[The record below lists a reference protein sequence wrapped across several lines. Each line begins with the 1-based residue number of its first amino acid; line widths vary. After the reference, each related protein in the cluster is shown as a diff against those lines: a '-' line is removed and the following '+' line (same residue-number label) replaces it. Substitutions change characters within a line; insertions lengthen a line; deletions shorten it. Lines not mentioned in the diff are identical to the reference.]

1 MNNWRIGI
9 IFCGGCNPRID
20 RGRIAAQLRAN
31 LLMVG
36 YEVCYNSLDVD
47 FAIYLSGCMANCAL
61 KYNRNDDCSSAVVA
75 AATLDAVAVEPAE
88 LVTDIVTKVRN
99 YFEQLERNEST

>member
-20 RGRIAAQLRAN
+20 RGRIAAQLRAD
-31 LLMVG
+31 LLMMG

-47 FAIYLSGCMANCAL
+47 FAIYLSGCTVNCAL
-61 KYNRNDDCSSAVVA
+61 KCNRNDCPSAVVA

-88 LVTDIVTKVRN
+88 LVADIVTKVRN
-99 YFEQLERNEST
+99 YFEQLERNLST

>member
-1 MNNWRIGI
+1 MNKRKISI
-9 IFCGGCNPRID
+9 VFCGGCNPWID
-20 RGRIAAQLRAN
+20 RGRIAAKVQDI
-31 LLMVG
+31 LLGMG

-47 FAIYLSGCMANCAL
+47 FVIYMSGCTANCAL
-61 KYNRNDDCSSAVVA
+61 KYNHNDCPSAVVA

-99 YFEQLERNEST
+99 YFEQLEKSVSK